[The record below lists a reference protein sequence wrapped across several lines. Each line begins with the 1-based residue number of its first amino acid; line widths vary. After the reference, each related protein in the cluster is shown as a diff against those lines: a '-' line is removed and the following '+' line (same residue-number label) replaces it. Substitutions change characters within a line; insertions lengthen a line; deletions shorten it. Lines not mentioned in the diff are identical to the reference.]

1 MGVKRVKRVSV
12 PSTRTDV
19 ETVARAR
26 QYIQWI
32 KRQRVLSER
41 RNQRHGAGTGVTP
54 EELT

>member
-41 RNQRHGAGTGVTP
+41 RNQRPGAGTSVTP